1 MANSQDDKNKKPSV
15 KNRIFRTLT
24 KEIIIPISL
33 ALVVI
38 FFAIQAFKIPSGSME
53 NSLLVGD
60 FLLGLKFVYGAP
72 IPFTDKKLPALQEV
86 KEGDIVIF
94 RFPGEPEYPDYE
106 PDRYNHIANLLM
118 LGNLYWDKQPKPGMP
133 RLVHFPT
140 GPKDFIKRCVG
151 LSGQTVEVNNGVL
164 KVDGQIKPVPG
175 YGYYTPQPREPTPK
189 DFFSKRKI
197 PSPGDT
203 LHLDSMGIVDLWFA
217 RSLMMQENPQQRFE
231 IQMELID
238 PHGKK
243 ASEFV
248 FPDFKVPLFYHKAM
262 LANIILEQNAPFA
275 QAPLVMGD
283 TISGKVPF
291 SFFSHYAKSGFIS
304 HPTPPPGKFARTVA
318 YDFFDPTQFED
329 LEHNVQ
335 LLNENLKAAAL
346 AASLDTDNGENLD
359 SVPPAPQYRLNYQ
372 INHQGKAIN
381 KYVVQQKVYFMVGD
395 NRDNSQDSRYWGFVS
410 ERNIKAKAFI
420 IYFSSES
427 FNPLKYRWTRIG
439 KLIQDIGRP
448 NQ

>member
-118 LGNLYWDKQPKPGMP
+118 LGNLYSDKQPKPGMP

-189 DFFSKRKI
+189 DFFAKRQI

-291 SFFSHYAKSGFIS
+291 SFFSHYDKSGFIR

-372 INHQGKAIN
+372 ITHQGKAIN
-381 KYVVQQKVYFMVGD
+381 KYVMQQKVYFMVGD

>member
-118 LGNLYWDKQPKPGMP
+118 LGNLYSDKQPKPGMP

-189 DFFSKRKI
+189 DFFAKRQI

-291 SFFSHYAKSGFIS
+291 SFFSHYDKSGFIR